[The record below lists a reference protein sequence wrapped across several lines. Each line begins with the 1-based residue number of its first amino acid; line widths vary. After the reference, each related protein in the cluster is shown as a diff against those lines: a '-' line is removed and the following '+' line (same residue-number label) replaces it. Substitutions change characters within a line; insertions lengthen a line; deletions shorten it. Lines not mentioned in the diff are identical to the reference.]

1 MAIRFICFCLLML
14 QLPLP
19 AQNTFQLA
27 PPYLQYES
35 VFFEKVAVI
44 RLEFAQAGT
53 QIHYTTN
60 GLAPT
65 EKDPVYRKPLRIR
78 KHATVLKAKVFGA
91 GFLASEEVSVRFY
104 QQGKPIQNISTTLP
118 HARYPGS
125 GKSCLIDGKGGNTSL
140 SSPNWMGFQGEA
152 VLIELDLGKIQ
163 QVQEILLQ
171 VLENQGAWVF
181 QPQKIAI
188 YSVHAG
194 SDEWVLQDQK
204 TINSTEK
211 AEKSQCIALTF
222 QLSKPVNTDR
232 IILKIDPLAQLP
244 EWHPGHSNP
253 AWLFLDEIKIY

>member
-1 MAIRFICFCLLML
+1 ML
-14 QLPLP
+14 
-19 AQNTFQLA
+19 FR
-27 PPYLQYES
+27 S
-35 VFFEKVAVI
+35 
-44 RLEFAQAGT
+44 
-53 QIHYTTN
+53 
-60 GLAPT
+60 
-65 EKDPVYRKPLRIR
+65 
-78 KHATVLKAKVFGA
+78 
-91 GFLASEEVSVRFY
+91 
-104 QQGKPIQNISTTLP
+104 
-118 HARYPGS
+118 
-125 GKSCLIDGKGGNTSL
+125 
-140 SSPNWMGFQGEA
+140 EA